1 MVAFRVCSASVCCQG
16 HQDYY
21 FFCEYRNETGKGT
34 PPPYASGPRSPN
46 QPAGYEYIDPAADIQ
61 KYFAPL

>member
-1 MVAFRVCSASVCCQG
+1 MYVVLVFVVKDTSTIIFSA
-16 HQDYY
+16 
-21 FFCEYRNETGKGT
+21 NTETKLVRGP

-46 QPAGYEYIDPAADIQ
+46 QPAGYEYIDSAADIQ